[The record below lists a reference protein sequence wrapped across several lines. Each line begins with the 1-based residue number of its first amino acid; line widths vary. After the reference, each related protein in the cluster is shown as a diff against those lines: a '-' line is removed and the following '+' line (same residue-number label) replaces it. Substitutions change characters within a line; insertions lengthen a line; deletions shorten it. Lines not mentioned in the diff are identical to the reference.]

1 MLRYL
6 KITNTPWGFSKDNIK
21 LKRVWFVCFFINSH
35 TTKNFYVNLR
45 VKLVIKTST
54 NLEFDYLLPL
64 SPSLGLIGTFTVFI
78 ESRCTLGV
86 AWFWSSHFWLECSW
100 IRLPWH
106 MDPDLTSFKLAISS
120 AYLKMNKDMMT
131 NWLTDW
137 LTDWLTVWL
146 TDWLTNWL
154 TDRLTNRL
162 TDSLT
167 HWLTDWLTHC
177 LTDLLT
183 NWLTTDW
190 PTDWLNN
197 WMAHPLTAR
206 LTDWSTY

>member
-1 MLRYL
+1 MLRYF
-6 KITNTPWGFSKDNIK
+6 KITNTPWGFSKDNVK
-21 LKRVWFVCFFINSH
+21 LKRVWFVCFFINSR
-35 TTKNFYVNLR
+35 TTKNVYVNLR
-45 VKLVIKTST
+45 VELVIKTST

-78 ESRCTLGV
+78 ESRCTLGF

-167 HWLTDWLTHC
+167 GWLTDSLTYWLTDWLT
-177 LTDLLT
+177 
-183 NWLTTDW
+183 DW
-190 PTDWLNN
+190 PTD
-197 WMAHPLTAR
+197 R
-206 LTDWSTY
+206 LTDWITEWLTRWLLGWPTDQPTS

>member
-1 MLRYL
+1 MLNQNGYDL
-6 KITNTPWGFSKDNIK
+6 YAFLLILVLQKIFMSI
-21 LKRVWFVCFFINSH
+21 
-35 TTKNFYVNLR
+35 LR

-78 ESRCTLGV
+78 ESRCTSGF

-137 LTDWLTVWL
+137 LTVWLTDWL

-167 HWLTDWLTHC
+167 HWLADSLTDWLTDW
-177 LTDLLT
+177 LTDRLT
-183 NWLTTDW
+183 DWPTDRLTDW
-190 PTDWLNN
+190 PTDWLTD
-197 WMAHPLTAR
+197 WLTDR
-206 LTDWSTY
+206 LTDWPTDWLTDWLTE